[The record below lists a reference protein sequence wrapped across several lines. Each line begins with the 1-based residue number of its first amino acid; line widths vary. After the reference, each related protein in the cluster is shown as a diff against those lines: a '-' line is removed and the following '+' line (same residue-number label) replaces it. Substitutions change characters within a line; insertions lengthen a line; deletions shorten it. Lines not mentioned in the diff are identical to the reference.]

1 MSILA
6 KRIADLYDLEPLWK
20 ELAVITET
28 YGELTPYLLP
38 IAEGDAEF
46 IGRAKRGDR
55 VILEFGAERLEV
67 IDAMEALDPHAMVGV
82 RAAWEA
88 WWSTATP
95 VDSTERKARHLADR
109 EPRHLKNKESDT

>member
-20 ELAVITET
+20 ELAVIAET

-38 IAEGDAEF
+38 MAEGDAEF
-46 IGRAKRGDR
+46 IGRAKRRDR
-55 VILEFGAERLEV
+55 AILEFGAERLEV

-88 WWSTATP
+88 WWSTAAP
-95 VDSTERKARHLADR
+95 VDSAGRKAGYI
-109 EPRHLKNKESDT
+109 KNKESDT

>member
-20 ELAVITET
+20 ELAVIAET

-38 IAEGDAEF
+38 MAEGDAEF
-46 IGRAKRGDR
+46 IGRAKRRDR
-55 VILEFGAERLEV
+55 AILEFGAERLEV

-88 WWSTATP
+88 WWSTAAP
-95 VDSTERKARHLADR
+95 VDSARRKAGYI
-109 EPRHLKNKESDT
+109 KNKESDT

>member
-20 ELAVITET
+20 ELAVIAET

-38 IAEGDAEF
+38 MAEGDAEF
-46 IGRAKRGDR
+46 IGRAKRRDR
-55 VILEFGAERLEV
+55 AILEFGAERLEV

-88 WWSTATP
+88 WWSTAAP
-95 VDSTERKARHLADR
+95 VDSAGRKDGYI
-109 EPRHLKNKESDT
+109 KNKESDT